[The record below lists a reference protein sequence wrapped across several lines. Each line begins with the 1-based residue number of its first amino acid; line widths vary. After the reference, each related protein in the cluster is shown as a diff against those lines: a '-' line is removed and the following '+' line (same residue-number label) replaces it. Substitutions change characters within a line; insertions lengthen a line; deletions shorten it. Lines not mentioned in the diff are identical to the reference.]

1 MFINLISNNPM
12 VAAAEEVTKMSPAD
26 LTGFTFF
33 VVNMALIAAALF
45 FWMERDNVN
54 PKWKTSLTVSFL
66 VCFIA
71 AIHYIYMRNAGG
83 TEVVAIRYIDWL
95 ITVPLLMVELY
106 IVLLAVTN
114 VSSSVFKK
122 LLAYSTLMLVFGFL
136 GEMAGAGKQVGP
148 ISTHVGFVGGI
159 LFWGLC
165 LRELWSGEAAE
176 ANAGSKNTA
185 GQYAYDSLKKIVTF
199 GWIIYPA
206 GYALGYFTG
215 EMNGPAN
222 MDLVNQV
229 YNLADFVNKIL
240 PGVIIWAAAR
250 MDTK

>member
-1 MFINLISNNPM
+1 MFINLIG
-12 VAAAEEVTKMSPAD
+12 MSPD
-26 LTGFTFF
+26 TLTGFTFF

-106 IVLLAVTN
+106 IVLLAVTK
-114 VSSSVFKK
+114 VSAGVFQR
-122 LLAYSTLMLVFGFL
+122 LLGYTTLMLVFGYL
-136 GEMAGAGKQVGP
+136 GESGAVAAINP
-148 ISTHVGFVGGI
+148 MTGFVGGM
-159 LFWGLC
+159 LFWGLA
-165 LRELWSGEAAE
+165 LREIWSGEAAE
-176 ANAGSKNTA
+176 ANAGSKNAA

-199 GWIIYPA
+199 GWIIYPL
-206 GYALGYFTG
+206 GYALGYFG
-215 EMNGPAN
+215 GGVN

-240 PGVIIWAAAR
+240 PGVIVWAAAR

>member
-1 MFINLISNNPM
+1 MFINLIG
-12 VAAAEEVTKMSPAD
+12 MSPD
-26 LTGFTFF
+26 TLTGFTFF

-71 AIHYIYMRNAGG
+71 AIHYIYMRNAGVDVD
-83 TEVVAIRYIDWL
+83 VVAIRYIDWL

-122 LLAYSTLMLVFGFL
+122 LLAYSTLMLVFGYL
-136 GEMAGAGKQVGP
+136 GEMAGNGDQVGP

-176 ANAGSKNTA
+176 ANAGSKNAA
-185 GQYAYDSLKKIVTF
+185 GHYAYDSLKKIVTF

-206 GYALGYFTG
+206 GYALGYFG
-215 EMNGPAN
+215 GGVN
-222 MDLVNQV
+222 MDVVNQV

-240 PGVIIWAAAR
+240 PGVIVWAAAR